1 MYELGNVQH
10 SLERNFLMAK
20 YEVRKTTPDGS
31 TNLRMSK
38 RESTFLIIITLP
50 TAIGTQIPD

>member
-10 SLERNFLMAK
+10 LLERNFLMAK
-20 YEVRKTTPDGS
+20 YEAGKTTPDGS

>member
-10 SLERNFLMAK
+10 SLERNFFMAK
-20 YEVRKTTPDGS
+20 DEVRETTPAGS

-38 RESTFLIIITLP
+38 RESAFLINITLP